1 MLKSGQTWAG
11 IFATYDSDGSL
22 KAPSSGPT
30 GTLYVDGSSNSATV
44 TITGSNPYK
53 FSVTLPTLTAG
64 QRVDMYI
71 TATISGIATA
81 GIVASDQADTAYI
94 SNVKSDTAD
103 ILADTGTDGVLLSV
117 GTGSKQIDLSSGKVL
132 LQPTQTGV
140 TIPTV
145 TNLTNLPTMPT
156 DWVTAAGVKAD
167 AVTKIQS
174 GLATAAALTVVSGYV
189 DELETRLTAARA
201 GYLDKLNVSGT
212 LANTDNANSFK
223 ADVSNLA
230 LEATLSAI
238 KGSGWTNETLK
249 AIKEYVDDL
258 ESRLTAVR
266 AGYLDNLTKLDANI
280 SSRLA
285 ASGYTAPDNANILN
299 IKAKTDNLP
308 ATPADEATLTAMKG
322 TGWTGIETLKAI
334 KDYVDELETRLTAA
348 RAGYLDKLNVSGD
361 LANTNNADAFK
372 ADVSGIPA
380 AVWGYATRT
389 LSSFGTLISDIWSHA
404 TRTLSAF
411 GFTVA
416 TQSDANVTAIK
427 AKTDNLPAIPAP
439 ANEYDAELAAIQ
451 ADLDNPNQYKADVS
465 GLATTTHLQEVEDK
479 VDTADTVVDAIKAK
493 TDNLPANPAPAGEY
507 DTRLTAIQTDLDNP
521 DQYKADVSG
530 IPAAVWGYATR
541 TLSSFGT
548 LISDI
553 WAHATRTLSAFGFT
567 VATQS
572 DANVTAI
579 KAKTDNL
586 PASPAATGDAMTL
599 TAAYDHAK
607 DDVLTPLGVV
617 DGVVDAIKLKTDNIP
632 ATPANEATLTAIK
645 GAGWTDETLVALM
658 TAIENISA
666 GSGASAQEV
675 WEYATRTLSAF
686 GFTVA
691 TQSDANVTAIKA
703 KTDNLP
709 ATPANEAT
717 LTAISALVDDLESRL
732 TAVRAGYL
740 DKLNVTGTLANT
752 DNASLFSDDLLN
764 SIIEDTISLKESL
777 RLMLAVLAG
786 RSDGGGTG
794 TIKFKDLGGTFDRIT
809 ATVDVVGNRTNVVLD
824 GSDTGV

>member
-30 GTLYVDGSSNSATV
+30 GTLYIDGTSNAATV

-156 DWVTAAGVKAD
+156 DWITADGVKAD

-334 KDYVDELETRLTAA
+334 KDYVDELETRLTAVRAAYLDKLNVSGTLANTDNASAFKADVSNLALEATLTAIKGSGWTNETLKAIKEYVDDLENRLTAA
-348 RAGYLDKLNVSGD
+348 RAGYLDKLDVSGD
-361 LANTNNADAFK
+361 LANTANADTFK
-372 ADVSGIPA
+372 ADVS
-380 AVWGYATRT
+380 
-389 LSSFGTLISDIWSHA
+389 D
-404 TRTLSAF
+404 
-411 GFTVA
+411 
-416 TQSDANVTAIK
+416 
-427 AKTDNLPAIPAP
+427 
-439 ANEYDAELAAIQ
+439 LA
-451 ADLDNPNQYKADVS
+451 L
-465 GLATTTHLQEVEDK
+465 
-479 VDTADTVVDAIKAK
+479 
-493 TDNLPANPAPAGEY
+493 
-507 DTRLTAIQTDLDNP
+507 
-521 DQYKADVSG
+521 
-530 IPAAVWGYATR
+530 
-541 TLSSFGT
+541 
-548 LISDI
+548 
-553 WAHATRTLSAFGFT
+553 
-567 VATQS
+567 
-572 DANVTAI
+572 
-579 KAKTDNL
+579 
-586 PASPAATGDAMTL
+586 
-599 TAAYDHAK
+599 
-607 DDVLTPLGVV
+607 
-617 DGVVDAIKLKTDNIP
+617 
-632 ATPANEATLTAIK
+632 EATLEAIM

-658 TAIENISA
+658 VAIEDISTGLGATPQQIWEYVSRTLTDASGLGLATSEELAEAVADIQGTQGDTLQTITYKINTIDAVVDTIYAEMGSAPEIADAVLDELVTEHAIENSLGDTISDIAA
-666 GSGASAQEV
+666 GGGKEEIADAVLDELLADHTNEGSLADGISDILAGGVGGGGSTAEEV
-675 WEYATRTLSAF
+675 WGYANRTLTDASGLGLATAASQNLISNDLNAMPGKVWNHPTRTLTQSGSTVEYPAE
-686 GFTVA
+686 GDPLVIYRDTTVA
-691 TQSDANVTAIKA
+691 ISLV
-703 KTDNLP
+703 NL
-709 ATPANEAT
+709 
-717 LTAISALVDDLESRL
+717 
-732 TAVRAGYL
+732 G
-740 DKLNVTGTLANT
+740 NVTGADKMWFTVK
-752 DNASLFSDDLLN
+752 DNVEDVDSK
-764 SIIEDTISLKESL
+764 SIIQIDTNGLQYINGVPAGS
-777 RLMLAVLAG
+777 AVV
-786 RSDGGGTG
+786 DGGIVINDPALGNISIFLKQEQAARLPLYEAYPTRWDVKVLKDGVVTILNIGSMYIKGTP
-794 TIKFKDLGGTFDRIT
+794 TRAIL
-809 ATVDVVGNRTNVVLD
+809 
-824 GSDTGV
+824 